1 MRSLRDEL
9 EDALGEL
16 RSKHRSIA
24 APPGLERKLRT
35 EMRTRRPARPM
46 LYWPPAL
53 AAAALIAFL
62 VLRVPPSTVTVPA
75 PVPRTAALAPEKTE
89 SQFQPVEPVAKT
101 KTAAVRPVPAPPLDP
116 IFAFMPLPS
125 SEFLSPPQTTTILTM
140 QLRKGDLR
148 QYGLDVPAPLT
159 SELVRVDFVVG
170 DDGLA
175 RAMRLVR

>member
-1 MRSLRDEL
+1 
-9 EDALGEL
+9 
-16 RSKHRSIA
+16 
-24 APPGLERKLRT
+24 
-35 EMRTRRPARPM
+35 
-46 LYWPPAL
+46 
-53 AAAALIAFL
+53 
-62 VLRVPPSTVTVPA
+62 
-75 PVPRTAALAPEKTE
+75 
-89 SQFQPVEPVAKT
+89 
-101 KTAAVRPVPAPPLDP
+101 
-116 IFAFMPLPS
+116 MPLPS